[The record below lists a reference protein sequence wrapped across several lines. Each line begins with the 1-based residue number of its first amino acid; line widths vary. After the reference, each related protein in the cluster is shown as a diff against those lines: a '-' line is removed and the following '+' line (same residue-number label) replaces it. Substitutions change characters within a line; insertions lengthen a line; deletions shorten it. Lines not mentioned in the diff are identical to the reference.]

1 MSVSNWTESDMMY
14 ALAMANSYFAN
25 RTLHSNVYVLQKVL
39 IDNDI
44 DDEKKRIKIIQDYFS
59 KCRKD
64 R

>member
-25 RTLHSNVYVLQKVL
+25 NTLCSDVYVLQKVL
-39 IDNDI
+39 IDNDV

-59 KCRKD
+59 KRRKD
-64 R
+64 C